1 MSKFG
6 TSKKIITGYILLA
19 VVIAIATWQ
28 VYDNSRLFVALNNA
42 SEQLLKRRDVVD
54 SLVCSLLETNN
65 AERSVLLGEGSE
77 WPHFNQSVATSEQ
90 MAKQLK
96 PFIADQ
102 GQRQRIDTLVKL
114 MHMKRENTK
123 RVAQLMAIDNR
134 DAFYRDKVQ
143 ALQSGRDSVVIHSKS
158 YGQHGQREKVYEI
171 IKSKRGFFR
180 RLGDAFRRQ
189 HADTVGVTN
198 ILHDT
203 KADSTAQRINIA
215 DSVANI
221 LTDIQNEEQKQNS
234 RQQENVAARLNR
246 LQRVSLQ
253 LSQRTGLLLEHIQ
266 REEKNALQKALGHA
280 TQSRHKMVVRI
291 AVIGLVAILIAAL
304 LVAYIL
310 RDIKRERRDRQRIVE
325 AKTET
330 ERIMAQ
336 RERLLLTITHD
347 IKAPAASI
355 AGFIELLSEQ
365 VSRPKALAYIDS
377 MRHSAIHLQQLVA
390 ALLDYHLL
398 ESGKAERHDV
408 SFVPQQLAKN
418 CVDEFQPMAAEKGL
432 DITLSTL
439 TLNCGDLWRSDAF
452 RVKQIMSNLIGNAV
466 KYTDRGSVKV
476 EIRISPRQHL
486 IIYVSDTGRGMSQ
499 ADCQRIFDAFTRL
512 HNGQGKEGVG
522 LGLSITREVV
532 QMLGGTITVTSE
544 EGKGSCFTVSLPIKK
559 EEKRQ
564 KKDVEE
570 NVASVEPNRSSTEA
584 KEATTENN
592 DATHGANNATNG
604 ANDATNGTNDATTEI
619 NILAVDDDALQLEL
633 FKEMAQKIGGA
644 KLNISTTTSASEAI
658 KLAEETK
665 PQIMFTDIEMP
676 EMSGKDMLK
685 HVKNSD
691 MSTVA
696 MTAHDPSIMTSLKKA
711 GFDTCLFK
719 PFNAATLAATLAQ
732 ITRQPLSVKAA
743 EQKASF
749 FAPLTAFAEGDTE
762 AEQEILTQVG
772 ESIKEYRQMLD
783 QGLKGNDEEQQR
795 DSISRT
801 AHKAMPLLTMLKPG
815 QCGWLQ
821 AITPEHI
828 KDTPAEKIT
837 VLAMRLDKELEEV
850 STKLKEEGIENA

>member
-1 MSKFG
+1 M
-6 TSKKIITGYILLA
+6 LA

-77 WPHFNQSVATSEQ
+77 WPHFNRSVATSEQ

-102 GQRQRIDTLVKL
+102 GQRQRIDTLVEL
-114 MHMKRENTK
+114 IHMKRENTK
-123 RVAQLMAIDNR
+123 RVAQLMAFDNR

-143 ALQSGRDSVVIHSKS
+143 ALQSGRDSVVIHSKL

-203 KADSTAQRINIA
+203 RADSTAQRINIA

-280 TQSRHKMVVRI
+280 MQSRHKMVVRI
-291 AVIGLVAILIAAL
+291 AIIGLVAILIAAL

-408 SFVPQQLAKN
+408 SFVPQQLARN
-418 CVDEFQPMAAEKGL
+418 CVEEFKPMAAEKGL
-432 DITLSTL
+432 DITLGTL
-439 TLNCGDLWRSDAF
+439 TPNCGDLWRSDAF

-466 KYTDRGSVKV
+466 KYTDRGGVKV

-512 HNGQGKEGVG
+512 PNGQGKEGVG

-544 EGKGSCFTVSLPIKK
+544 ESKGSCFTVSLPIKK
-559 EEKRQ
+559 EEKKQ
-564 KKDVEE
+564 KKEVEE
-570 NVASVEPNRSSTEA
+570 NVASIETDRSSTEA
-584 KEATTENN
+584 KK
-592 DATHGANNATNG
+592 
-604 ANDATNGTNDATTEI
+604 ATTEI

-633 FKEMAQKIGGA
+633 FKEMAHKIGGA

-711 GFDTCLFK
+711 GFSTCLFK

-732 ITRQPLSVKAA
+732 ITRLPLSVKAA

-762 AEQEILTQVG
+762 AEREILTQVG
-772 ESIKEYRQMLD
+772 ESIKEYRQMLE
-783 QGLKGNDEEQQR
+783 QGLKHNDEELQR
-795 DSISRT
+795 DSISRA

-815 QCGWLQ
+815 QCSWLQ

-828 KDTPAEKIT
+828 KDTSAENST
-837 VLAMRLDKELEEV
+837 ALAMRLEKELEEI
-850 STKLKEEGIENA
+850 SKKLREEGIENA

>member
-77 WPHFNQSVATSEQ
+77 WPHFNRSVATSEQ

-102 GQRQRIDTLVKL
+102 GQRQRIDTLVEL
-114 MHMKRENTK
+114 IHMKRENTK
-123 RVAQLMAIDNR
+123 RVAQLMAFDNR

-143 ALQSGRDSVVIHSKS
+143 ALQSGRDSVVIHSKL

-203 KADSTAQRINIA
+203 KTDSTAQRINIA

-221 LTDIQNEEQKQNS
+221 LTDIQNEEQKRNS

-266 REEKNALQKALGHA
+266 REEKNALRKALGHA

-291 AVIGLVAILIAAL
+291 AIIGLVAILIAAL

-418 CVDEFQPMAAEKGL
+418 CVEEFKPMAAEKGL
-432 DITLSTL
+432 DITLGTL
-439 TLNCGDLWRSDAF
+439 TPNCGDLWRSDAF

-466 KYTDRGSVKV
+466 KYTDRGGVKV

-512 HNGQGKEGVG
+512 PNGQGKEGVG

-559 EEKRQ
+559 EEKKQ

-570 NVASVEPNRSSTEA
+570 NVASVETNRSSTEA
-584 KEATTENN
+584 KKAITENN
-592 DATHGANNATNG
+592 DATNG
-604 ANDATNGTNDATTEI
+604 ANDAMNGNNDATTEI

-691 MSTVA
+691 KSTVA

-711 GFDTCLFK
+711 GFSTCLFK

-732 ITRQPLSVKAA
+732 ITRLPLSVKAA

-762 AEQEILTQVG
+762 AEREILTQVG
-772 ESIKEYRQMLD
+772 ESIKEYRQMLE
-783 QGLKGNDEEQQR
+783 QGMKHNGEELQR
-795 DSISRT
+795 DSISRA
-801 AHKAMPLLTMLKPG
+801 AHKAMPLLSMLKPG
-815 QCGWLQ
+815 QCSWLQ

-828 KDTPAEKIT
+828 KDTSAENST
-837 VLAMRLDKELEEV
+837 ALAMRLEKELEEI
-850 STKLKEEGIENA
+850 SKKLREEGIENA

>member
-28 VYDNSRLFVALNNA
+28 VYDNSRLFVTLNNA

-77 WPHFNQSVATSEQ
+77 WPHFNRSVATSEQ

-102 GQRQRIDTLVKL
+102 GQRQRIDTLVEL
-114 MHMKRENTK
+114 IHMKRENTK
-123 RVAQLMAIDNR
+123 RVAQLMAFDNR

-143 ALQSGRDSVVIHSKS
+143 ALQSGRDSVVIHSKL

-291 AVIGLVAILIAAL
+291 AIIGLVAILIAAL

-408 SFVPQQLAKN
+408 SFVPQQLAKS
-418 CVDEFQPMAAEKGL
+418 CVEEFKPMAAEKGL
-432 DITLSTL
+432 DITLGTL
-439 TLNCGDLWRSDAF
+439 TPNCGDLWRSDAF

-466 KYTDRGSVKV
+466 KYTDRGGVKV
-476 EIRISPRQHL
+476 EMRISPRQL

-499 ADCQRIFDAFTRL
+499 ADCQRIFNAFTRL
-512 HNGQGKEGVG
+512 PNGQGKEGVG

-559 EEKRQ
+559 EEKKQ

-570 NVASVEPNRSSTEA
+570 NVASVETNRSSTEA
-584 KEATTENN
+584 KE
-592 DATHGANNATNG
+592 
-604 ANDATNGTNDATTEI
+604 ATTEI

-711 GFDTCLFK
+711 GFSTCLFK

-732 ITRQPLSVKAA
+732 ITRLPLSVKAA

-762 AEQEILTQVG
+762 AEREILTQVG
-772 ESIKEYRQMLD
+772 ESIKEYRQMLE
-783 QGLKGNDEEQQR
+783 QGLKSNGEELQR
-795 DSISRT
+795 DSISRA

-815 QCGWLQ
+815 QCSWLQ

-828 KDTPAEKIT
+828 KDTSAENST
-837 VLAMRLDKELEEV
+837 ALAMRLEKELEEI
-850 STKLKEEGIENA
+850 SKKLREEGIENA

>member
-28 VYDNSRLFVALNNA
+28 VYDNSRLFVTLNNA

-77 WPHFNQSVATSEQ
+77 WPHFNRSVATSEQ

-102 GQRQRIDTLVKL
+102 GQRQRIDTLVEL

-280 TQSRHKMVVRI
+280 MQSRHKMVVRI
-291 AVIGLVAILIAAL
+291 AIIGLVAILIAAL

-418 CVDEFQPMAAEKGL
+418 CVEEFKPMAAEKGL
-432 DITLSTL
+432 DITLGTL
-439 TLNCGDLWRSDAF
+439 TPNCGDLWRSDAF

-466 KYTDRGSVKV
+466 KYTDRGGVKV

-512 HNGQGKEGVG
+512 PNGQGKEGVG

-559 EEKRQ
+559 EEKKQ

-570 NVASVEPNRSSTEA
+570 NVEENVASVETNLSSTEA
-584 KEATTENN
+584 KEATTGNN
-592 DATHGANNATNG
+592 G
-604 ANDATNGTNDATTEI
+604 ATTEI
-619 NILAVDDDALQLEL
+619 SILAVDDDALQIEL

-658 KLAEETK
+658 KLAEKTK
-665 PQIMFTDIEMP
+665 PRIMFTDIEMP

-711 GFDTCLFK
+711 GFSTCLFK

-732 ITRQPLSVKAA
+732 ITRLPLSVKAA

-783 QGLKGNDEEQQR
+783 QGLKSNDEEQQR
-795 DSISRT
+795 DSISRA

-828 KDTPAEKIT
+828 KDTSAEKIT

-850 STKLKEEGIENA
+850 STKLKEEGIENV

>member
-1 MSKFG
+1 M
-6 TSKKIITGYILLA
+6 LA

-77 WPHFNQSVATSEQ
+77 WPHFNRSVATSEQ

-102 GQRQRIDTLVKL
+102 GQRQRIDTLVEL
-114 MHMKRENTK
+114 IHMKRENTK
-123 RVAQLMAIDNR
+123 RVAQLMAFDNR

-143 ALQSGRDSVVIHSKS
+143 ALQSGRDSVVIHSKL

-221 LTDIQNEEQKQNS
+221 LTDIQNEEQRQNS

-280 TQSRHKMVVRI
+280 MQSRHKMVVRI
-291 AVIGLVAILIAAL
+291 AIIGLVAILIAAL

-365 VSRPKALAYIDS
+365 VSRQKALAYIDS

-408 SFVPQQLAKN
+408 SFVPQQLAKS
-418 CVDEFQPMAAEKGL
+418 CVEEFKPMAAEKGL
-432 DITLSTL
+432 DITLGTL
-439 TLNCGDLWRSDAF
+439 TPNCGDLWRSDAF

-466 KYTDRGSVKV
+466 KYTDRGGVKV

-512 HNGQGKEGVG
+512 PNGQGKEGVG

-559 EEKRQ
+559 EEKKQ

-570 NVASVEPNRSSTEA
+570 NVASVETNRSSTEA

-592 DATHGANNATNG
+592 DATNG
-604 ANDATNGTNDATTEI
+604 ANDAMNGNNDATTEI

-711 GFDTCLFK
+711 GFSTCLFK

-732 ITRQPLSVKAA
+732 ITRLPLSVKTA

-772 ESIKEYRQMLD
+772 ESIKEYRQMLE
-783 QGLKGNDEEQQR
+783 QGLKSNGEELQR
-795 DSISRT
+795 DSISRA
-801 AHKAMPLLTMLKPG
+801 AHKAMPLLSMLKPG

-828 KDTPAEKIT
+828 KDTSAENST
-837 VLAMRLDKELEEV
+837 ALAMRLENELEEI
-850 STKLKEEGIENA
+850 SKKLREEGTENA

>member
-77 WPHFNQSVATSEQ
+77 WPHFNRSVATSEQ

-102 GQRQRIDTLVKL
+102 GQRQRIDTLVEL
-114 MHMKRENTK
+114 IHMKRENTK
-123 RVAQLMAIDNR
+123 RVAQLMAFDNR

-143 ALQSGRDSVVIHSKS
+143 ALQSGRDSVVIHSKL

-189 HADTVGVTN
+189 HTDTVGVTN

-221 LTDIQNEEQKQNS
+221 LTDIQNEEQRQNS

-291 AVIGLVAILIAAL
+291 AIIGLVAILIAAL

-365 VSRPKALAYIDS
+365 VSHPKALAYIDS

-408 SFVPQQLAKN
+408 SFVPQQLAKS
-418 CVDEFQPMAAEKGL
+418 CVEEFKPMAAEKGL
-432 DITLSTL
+432 DITLGTL
-439 TLNCGDLWRSDAF
+439 TPNCGDLWRSDAF

-466 KYTDRGSVKV
+466 KYTDQGGVKV

-512 HNGQGKEGVG
+512 PNGQGKEGVG

-559 EEKRQ
+559 EEKKQ

-570 NVASVEPNRSSTEA
+570 NVASVETNRSSTEA

-592 DATHGANNATNG
+592 DATNG
-604 ANDATNGTNDATTEI
+604 ANDATNGNNDATTEI

-711 GFDTCLFK
+711 GFSTCLFK

-732 ITRQPLSVKAA
+732 ITRLPLSVKAA

-762 AEQEILTQVG
+762 AEREILTQVG
-772 ESIKEYRQMLD
+772 ESIKEYRQMLE
-783 QGLKGNDEEQQR
+783 QGLKSNGEELQR
-795 DSISRT
+795 DSISRA

-828 KDTPAEKIT
+828 KDSSAENST
-837 VLAMRLDKELEEV
+837 ALAMRLEKELEEI
-850 STKLKEEGIENA
+850 SKKLREEGIENA

>member
-1 MSKFG
+1 M
-6 TSKKIITGYILLA
+6 LA

-77 WPHFNQSVATSEQ
+77 WPHFNRSVATSEQ

-102 GQRQRIDTLVKL
+102 GQRQRIDTLVEL
-114 MHMKRENTK
+114 IHMKRENTK
-123 RVAQLMAIDNR
+123 RVAQLMAFDNR

-143 ALQSGRDSVVIHSKS
+143 ALQSGRDSVVIHSKL

-203 KADSTAQRINIA
+203 RADSTAQRINIA

-280 TQSRHKMVVRI
+280 MQSRHKMVVRI
-291 AVIGLVAILIAAL
+291 AIIGLVAILIAAL

-418 CVDEFQPMAAEKGL
+418 CVEEFKPMAAEKGL
-432 DITLSTL
+432 DITLGTL
-439 TLNCGDLWRSDAF
+439 TPNCGDLWRSDAF

-466 KYTDRGSVKV
+466 KYTDRGGVKV

-512 HNGQGKEGVG
+512 PNGQGKEGVG

-559 EEKRQ
+559 EEKKQ
-564 KKDVEE
+564 KKEVEE
-570 NVASVEPNRSSTEA
+570 NVASVETNRSSTEA
-584 KEATTENN
+584 KE
-592 DATHGANNATNG
+592 
-604 ANDATNGTNDATTEI
+604 ATTEI

-644 KLNISTTTSASEAI
+644 KLNINTTTSASEAI

-711 GFDTCLFK
+711 GFSTCLFK

-732 ITRQPLSVKAA
+732 ITRLPLSVKAA

-762 AEQEILTQVG
+762 AEREILTQVG
-772 ESIKEYRQMLD
+772 ESIKEYRQMLE
-783 QGLKGNDEEQQR
+783 QGLKHNDEEQQR
-795 DSISRT
+795 DSISRA
-801 AHKAMPLLTMLKPG
+801 AHKAMPLLTMLRPG

-828 KDTPAEKIT
+828 KDTSAENST
-837 VLAMRLDKELEEV
+837 ALAMRLEKELEEI
-850 STKLKEEGIENA
+850 SKKLREEGIENA

>member
-77 WPHFNQSVATSEQ
+77 WPHFNRSVATSEQ
-90 MAKQLK
+90 KAKQLK

-102 GQRQRIDTLVKL
+102 GQRQRIDTLVEL
-114 MHMKRENTK
+114 IHMKRENTK
-123 RVAQLMAIDNR
+123 RVAQLMAFDNR
-134 DAFYRDKVQ
+134 DAFYRNKVQ
-143 ALQSGRDSVVIHSKS
+143 ALQSGRDSVVIHSKL

-189 HADTVGVTN
+189 HTDTVGVTN

-203 KADSTAQRINIA
+203 RADSTAQRINIA

-221 LTDIQNEEQKQNS
+221 LTDIQNEEQKRNS

-291 AVIGLVAILIAAL
+291 AIIGLVAILIAAL

-418 CVDEFQPMAAEKGL
+418 CVEEFKPMAAEKGL
-432 DITLSTL
+432 DITLGTL
-439 TLNCGDLWRSDAF
+439 TPNCGDLWRSDAF

-466 KYTDRGSVKV
+466 KYTDRGGVKV

-512 HNGQGKEGVG
+512 PNGQGKEGVG

-559 EEKRQ
+559 EEKKQ

-570 NVASVEPNRSSTEA
+570 NVASVETNRSSTEA

-592 DATHGANNATNG
+592 CATNG
-604 ANDATNGTNDATTEI
+604 ANDATNGNNDATTEI

-644 KLNISTTTSASEAI
+644 KLNINTTTSASEAI

-711 GFDTCLFK
+711 GFSTCLFK

-732 ITRQPLSVKAA
+732 ITRLPLSVKAA

-762 AEQEILTQVG
+762 AEREILTQVG
-772 ESIKEYRQMLD
+772 ESIKEYRQMLE
-783 QGLKGNDEEQQR
+783 QGLKHNDEELQR
-795 DSISRT
+795 DSISRA

-828 KDTPAEKIT
+828 KDSSAENST
-837 VLAMRLDKELEEV
+837 ALAMRLEKELEEI
-850 STKLKEEGIENA
+850 SKKLREEGIENA

>member
-1 MSKFG
+1 M
-6 TSKKIITGYILLA
+6 LA

-77 WPHFNQSVATSEQ
+77 WPHFNRSVATSEQ
-90 MAKQLK
+90 KAKQLK

-102 GQRQRIDTLVKL
+102 GQRQRIDTLVEL
-114 MHMKRENTK
+114 IHMKRENTK
-123 RVAQLMAIDNR
+123 RVAQLMAFDNR
-134 DAFYRDKVQ
+134 DAFYRNKVQ
-143 ALQSGRDSVVIHSKS
+143 ALQSGRDSVVIHSKL

-280 TQSRHKMVVRI
+280 MQSRHKMVVRI
-291 AVIGLVAILIAAL
+291 AIIGLVAILIAAL

-418 CVDEFQPMAAEKGL
+418 CVEEFKPMAAEKGL
-432 DITLSTL
+432 DITLGTL
-439 TLNCGDLWRSDAF
+439 TPNCGDLWRSDAF

-466 KYTDRGSVKV
+466 KYTDRGGVKV

-512 HNGQGKEGVG
+512 PNGQGKEGVG

-559 EEKRQ
+559 EEKKQ

-570 NVASVEPNRSSTEA
+570 NVASVETNRSSTEA
-584 KEATTENN
+584 KE
-592 DATHGANNATNG
+592 
-604 ANDATNGTNDATTEI
+604 ATTEI

-711 GFDTCLFK
+711 GFSTCLFK

-732 ITRQPLSVKAA
+732 ITRLPLSVKAA

-772 ESIKEYRQMLD
+772 ESIKEYRQMLE
-783 QGLKGNDEEQQR
+783 QGLKRNGEELQH
-795 DSISRT
+795 DSISRA
-801 AHKAMPLLTMLKPG
+801 AHKAMPLLSMLKPG

-828 KDTPAEKIT
+828 KDTSAENST
-837 VLAMRLDKELEEV
+837 ALAMRLEKELEEI
-850 STKLKEEGIENA
+850 SKKLREEGIENA

>member
-28 VYDNSRLFVALNNA
+28 IYDNSRLFVALNNA

-77 WPHFNQSVATSEQ
+77 WPHFNRSVATSEQ

-102 GQRQRIDTLVKL
+102 GQRQRIDTLVEL
-114 MHMKRENTK
+114 IHMKRENTK
-123 RVAQLMAIDNR
+123 RVAQLMAFDNR
-134 DAFYRDKVQ
+134 DAFYRNKVQ
-143 ALQSGRDSVVIHSKS
+143 ALQSGRDSVVIHSKL

-221 LTDIQNEEQKQNS
+221 LTDIQNEEQRQNS

-280 TQSRHKMVVRI
+280 MQSRHKMVVRI
-291 AVIGLVAILIAAL
+291 AIIGLVAILIAAL

-408 SFVPQQLAKN
+408 SFVPQQLAKS
-418 CVDEFQPMAAEKGL
+418 CVEEFKPMAAEKGL
-432 DITLSTL
+432 DITLGTL
-439 TLNCGDLWRSDAF
+439 TPNCGDLWRSDAF

-466 KYTDRGSVKV
+466 KYTDRGGVKV

-512 HNGQGKEGVG
+512 PNGQGKEGVG

-559 EEKRQ
+559 EEKKQ

-570 NVASVEPNRSSTEA
+570 NVASVETDRSSTEA

-592 DATHGANNATNG
+592 DATNG
-604 ANDATNGTNDATTEI
+604 ANDATNGNNDATTEI

-633 FKEMAQKIGGA
+633 FKEMAHKIGGA

-676 EMSGKDMLK
+676 EMSGKDMIK

-711 GFDTCLFK
+711 GFSTCLFK

-732 ITRQPLSVKAA
+732 ITRLPLSVKAA

-762 AEQEILTQVG
+762 AEREILTQVG
-772 ESIKEYRQMLD
+772 ESIKEYRQMLE
-783 QGLKGNDEEQQR
+783 QGLKHNGEELQR
-795 DSISRT
+795 DSISRA

-828 KDTPAEKIT
+828 KDSSAENST
-837 VLAMRLDKELEEV
+837 ALAMRLEKELEEI
-850 STKLKEEGIENA
+850 SKKLREEGIENA

>member
-77 WPHFNQSVATSEQ
+77 WPHFNRSVATSEQ

-102 GQRQRIDTLVKL
+102 GQRQRIDTLVEL
-114 MHMKRENTK
+114 IHMKRENTK
-123 RVAQLMAIDNR
+123 RVAQLMAFDNR

-143 ALQSGRDSVVIHSKS
+143 ALQSGRDSVVIHSKL

-291 AVIGLVAILIAAL
+291 AIIGLVAILIAAL

-398 ESGKAERHDV
+398 ESGKAEQHDV
-408 SFVPQQLAKN
+408 SFVPQQLAKS
-418 CVDEFQPMAAEKGL
+418 CVEEFKPMAAEKGL
-432 DITLSTL
+432 DITLGTL
-439 TLNCGDLWRSDAF
+439 TPNCGDLWRSDAF

-466 KYTDRGSVKV
+466 KYTDRGGVKV

-512 HNGQGKEGVG
+512 PNGQGKEGVG

-559 EEKRQ
+559 EEKKQ

-570 NVASVEPNRSSTEA
+570 NVASVETNRSSTEA
-584 KEATTENN
+584 KE
-592 DATHGANNATNG
+592 
-604 ANDATNGTNDATTEI
+604 ATTEI

-711 GFDTCLFK
+711 GFSTCLFK

-732 ITRQPLSVKAA
+732 ITRLPLSVKAA

-762 AEQEILTQVG
+762 AEREILTQVG
-772 ESIKEYRQMLD
+772 ESIKEYRQMLE
-783 QGLKGNDEEQQR
+783 QGLKSNGEELQR
-795 DSISRT
+795 DSISRA
-801 AHKAMPLLTMLKPG
+801 AHKAMPLLTMLKPR

-828 KDTPAEKIT
+828 KDTSAENST
-837 VLAMRLDKELEEV
+837 ALAMRLEKELEEI
-850 STKLKEEGIENA
+850 SKKLREEGIENA

>member
-1 MSKFG
+1 M
-6 TSKKIITGYILLA
+6 LA

-77 WPHFNQSVATSEQ
+77 WPHFNRSVATSEQ

-102 GQRQRIDTLVKL
+102 GQRQRIDTLVEL
-114 MHMKRENTK
+114 IHMKRENTK
-123 RVAQLMAIDNR
+123 RVAQLMAFDNR

-143 ALQSGRDSVVIHSKS
+143 ALQSGRDSVVIHSKL

-203 KADSTAQRINIA
+203 RADSTAQRINIA

-280 TQSRHKMVVRI
+280 MQSRHKMVVRI
-291 AVIGLVAILIAAL
+291 AIIGLVAILIAAL

-408 SFVPQQLAKN
+408 SFVPQQLAKS
-418 CVDEFQPMAAEKGL
+418 CVEEFKPMAAEKGL
-432 DITLSTL
+432 DITLGTL
-439 TLNCGDLWRSDAF
+439 TPNCGDLWRSDAF

-466 KYTDRGSVKV
+466 KYTDRGGVKV
-476 EIRISPRQHL
+476 EIRISPRQHF

-512 HNGQGKEGVG
+512 PNGQGKEGVG

-559 EEKRQ
+559 EEKKQ
-564 KKDVEE
+564 KKEVEE
-570 NVASVEPNRSSTEA
+570 NVASVETNRSSTEA

-592 DATHGANNATNG
+592 DATNG
-604 ANDATNGTNDATTEI
+604 ANDATNGNNDATTEI

-644 KLNISTTTSASEAI
+644 KLNISATTSASEAI

-665 PQIMFTDIEMP
+665 TQIMFTDIEMP
-676 EMSGKDMLK
+676 EMSGKDMIK

-711 GFDTCLFK
+711 GFSTCLFK

-732 ITRQPLSVKAA
+732 ITRLPLSVKAA

-762 AEQEILTQVG
+762 AEREILTQVG
-772 ESIKEYRQMLD
+772 ESIKEYRQMLE
-783 QGLKGNDEEQQR
+783 QGLKSNGEELQR
-795 DSISRT
+795 DSISRA
-801 AHKAMPLLTMLKPG
+801 AHKAMPLLTMLRPG

-828 KDTPAEKIT
+828 KDTSAENST
-837 VLAMRLDKELEEV
+837 ALAMRLEKELEEI
-850 STKLKEEGIENA
+850 SKKLREEGIENA

>member
-77 WPHFNQSVATSEQ
+77 WPHFNRSVATSEQ

-102 GQRQRIDTLVKL
+102 GQRQRIDTLVEL
-114 MHMKRENTK
+114 IHMKRENTK
-123 RVAQLMAIDNR
+123 RVAQLMAFDNR

-143 ALQSGRDSVVIHSKS
+143 ALQSGRDSVVIHSKL

-203 KADSTAQRINIA
+203 RADSTAQRINIA

-280 TQSRHKMVVRI
+280 MQSRHKMVVRI
-291 AVIGLVAILIAAL
+291 AIIGLVAILIAAL

-390 ALLDYHLL
+390 ALLDYNLL

-418 CVDEFQPMAAEKGL
+418 CVEEFKPMAAEKGL
-432 DITLSTL
+432 DITLGTL
-439 TLNCGDLWRSDAF
+439 TPNCGDLWRSDAF

-466 KYTDRGSVKV
+466 KYTDRGGVKV

-486 IIYVSDTGRGMSQ
+486 IIYVSDTGRGMNQ

-512 HNGQGKEGVG
+512 PNGQGKEGVG

-559 EEKRQ
+559 EEKKQ
-564 KKDVEE
+564 KKEVEE
-570 NVASVEPNRSSTEA
+570 NVASVETDRSSTEA
-584 KEATTENN
+584 KE
-592 DATHGANNATNG
+592 
-604 ANDATNGTNDATTEI
+604 ATTEI

-676 EMSGKDMLK
+676 EMSGKDMIK

-711 GFDTCLFK
+711 GFSTCLFK

-732 ITRQPLSVKAA
+732 ITRLPLSVKTA

-772 ESIKEYRQMLD
+772 ESIKEYRQMLE
-783 QGLKGNDEEQQR
+783 QGLKSNGEELQR
-795 DSISRT
+795 DSISRA
-801 AHKAMPLLTMLKPG
+801 AHKAMPLLSMLRPG

-828 KDTPAEKIT
+828 KDTSAENST
-837 VLAMRLDKELEEV
+837 ALAMRLEKELEEI
-850 STKLKEEGIENA
+850 SKKLREEGIENA

>member
-77 WPHFNQSVATSEQ
+77 WPHFNRSVATSEQ

-114 MHMKRENTK
+114 IHMKRENTK
-123 RVAQLMAIDNR
+123 RVAQLMAFDNR

-143 ALQSGRDSVVIHSKS
+143 ALQSGRDSVVIHSKL

-189 HADTVGVTN
+189 HTDTVGVTN

-280 TQSRHKMVVRI
+280 MQSRHKMVVRI
-291 AVIGLVAILIAAL
+291 AIIGLVAILIAAL

-365 VSRPKALAYIDS
+365 VSRPKALAYINS

-418 CVDEFQPMAAEKGL
+418 CVEEFKPMAAEKGL
-432 DITLSTL
+432 DITLGTL
-439 TLNCGDLWRSDAF
+439 TPNCGDLWRSDAF

-466 KYTDRGSVKV
+466 KYTDRGGVKV

-512 HNGQGKEGVG
+512 PNGQGKEGVG

-559 EEKRQ
+559 EEKKQ

-570 NVASVEPNRSSTEA
+570 NVASVETNRSSTEA
-584 KEATTENN
+584 QKT
-592 DATHGANNATNG
+592 
-604 ANDATNGTNDATTEI
+604 TTEI

-676 EMSGKDMLK
+676 EMSGKDMIK

-711 GFDTCLFK
+711 GFSTCLFK

-732 ITRQPLSVKAA
+732 ITRLPLSVKAA

-772 ESIKEYRQMLD
+772 ESIKEYRQMLE
-783 QGLKGNDEEQQR
+783 QGLKHNDEKLQR
-795 DSISRT
+795 DSISRA

-828 KDTPAEKIT
+828 KDSSAENST
-837 VLAMRLDKELEEV
+837 ALAMRLEKELEEI
-850 STKLKEEGIENA
+850 SKKLRDEGIENA

>member
-1 MSKFG
+1 M
-6 TSKKIITGYILLA
+6 LA

-77 WPHFNQSVATSEQ
+77 WPHFNRSVATSEQ

-102 GQRQRIDTLVKL
+102 GQRQRIDTLVEL
-114 MHMKRENTK
+114 IHMKRENTK
-123 RVAQLMAIDNR
+123 RVAQLMAFDNR
-134 DAFYRDKVQ
+134 DAFYRNKVQ
-143 ALQSGRDSVVIHSKS
+143 ALQSGRDSVVIHSKL

-189 HADTVGVTN
+189 HTDTVGVTN

-280 TQSRHKMVVRI
+280 MQSRHKMVVRI
-291 AVIGLVAILIAAL
+291 AIIGLVAILIAAL

-325 AKTET
+325 AKAET
-330 ERIMAQ
+330 EHIMAQ

-398 ESGKAERHDV
+398 ESGKAEQHDV

-418 CVDEFQPMAAEKGL
+418 CVEEFKPMAAEKGL
-432 DITLSTL
+432 DITLGTL
-439 TLNCGDLWRSDAF
+439 TTNCGDLWRSDAF

-466 KYTDRGSVKV
+466 KYTDRGGVKV

-512 HNGQGKEGVG
+512 PNGQGKEGVG

-532 QMLGGTITVTSE
+532 QMLGGPITVTSE

-559 EEKRQ
+559 EEKKQ

-570 NVASVEPNRSSTEA
+570 NVASVETNRSSTEA
-584 KEATTENN
+584 KE
-592 DATHGANNATNG
+592 
-604 ANDATNGTNDATTEI
+604 ATTEI

-644 KLNISTTTSASEAI
+644 KLNINTTTSASEAI

-676 EMSGKDMLK
+676 EMSGKDMIK

-711 GFDTCLFK
+711 GFSTCLFK

-732 ITRQPLSVKAA
+732 ITRLPLSVKAA

-762 AEQEILTQVG
+762 AEREILTQVG
-772 ESIKEYRQMLD
+772 ESIKEYRQMLE
-783 QGLKGNDEEQQR
+783 QGLKSNGEELQR
-795 DSISRT
+795 DSISRA

-828 KDTPAEKIT
+828 KDSSAENST
-837 VLAMRLDKELEEV
+837 ALAMRLEKELEEI
-850 STKLKEEGIENA
+850 SKKLREEGIENA

>member
-1 MSKFG
+1 M
-6 TSKKIITGYILLA
+6 LA

-102 GQRQRIDTLVKL
+102 GQRQRIDTLVEL
-114 MHMKRENTK
+114 IHMKRENTK
-123 RVAQLMAIDNR
+123 RVAQLMAFDNR

-143 ALQSGRDSVVIHSKS
+143 ALQSGRDSVVIHSKL

-291 AVIGLVAILIAAL
+291 AIIGLVAILIAAL

-408 SFVPQQLAKN
+408 SFVPQQLAKS
-418 CVDEFQPMAAEKGL
+418 CVEEFKPMAAEKGL
-432 DITLSTL
+432 DITLGTL
-439 TLNCGDLWRSDAF
+439 TPNCGDLWRSDAF

-466 KYTDRGSVKV
+466 KYTDRGGVKV
-476 EIRISPRQHL
+476 EMRISPRQHL

-499 ADCQRIFDAFTRL
+499 ADCQRIFNAFTRL
-512 HNGQGKEGVG
+512 PNGQGKEGVG

-559 EEKRQ
+559 EEKKQ

-570 NVASVEPNRSSTEA
+570 NVASVETNRSSTEA
-584 KEATTENN
+584 KE
-592 DATHGANNATNG
+592 
-604 ANDATNGTNDATTEI
+604 ATTEI

-711 GFDTCLFK
+711 GFSTCLFK

-732 ITRQPLSVKAA
+732 ITRLPLSVKAA

-762 AEQEILTQVG
+762 AEREILTQVG
-772 ESIKEYRQMLD
+772 ESIKEYRQMLE
-783 QGLKGNDEEQQR
+783 QGLKSNGEELQR
-795 DSISRT
+795 DSISRA

-828 KDTPAEKIT
+828 KDTSAENST
-837 VLAMRLDKELEEV
+837 ALAMRLEKELEEI
-850 STKLKEEGIENA
+850 SKKLREEGIENA

>member
-77 WPHFNQSVATSEQ
+77 WPHFNRSVATSEQ

-102 GQRQRIDTLVKL
+102 GQRQRIDTLVEL
-114 MHMKRENTK
+114 IHMKRENTK
-123 RVAQLMAIDNR
+123 RVAQLMAFDNR
-134 DAFYRDKVQ
+134 DAFYRNKVQ
-143 ALQSGRDSVVIHSKS
+143 ALQSGRDSVVIHSKL

-203 KADSTAQRINIA
+203 KTDSTAQRINIA

-221 LTDIQNEEQKQNS
+221 LTDIQNEEQKRNS

-291 AVIGLVAILIAAL
+291 AIIGLVAILIAAL

-408 SFVPQQLAKN
+408 SFVPQQLAKS
-418 CVDEFQPMAAEKGL
+418 CVDEFKPMAAEKGL
-432 DITLSTL
+432 DITLGTL
-439 TLNCGDLWRSDAF
+439 TPNCGDLWRSDAF

-466 KYTDRGSVKV
+466 KYTDRGGVKV

-512 HNGQGKEGVG
+512 PNGQGKEGVG

-559 EEKRQ
+559 EEKKQ

-570 NVASVEPNRSSTEA
+570 NVASVETNRSSTEA
-584 KEATTENN
+584 KKAITENN
-592 DATHGANNATNG
+592 DATNG
-604 ANDATNGTNDATTEI
+604 ANDATNGNNDATTEI

-676 EMSGKDMLK
+676 EMSGKDMIK

-711 GFDTCLFK
+711 GFSTCLFK

-732 ITRQPLSVKAA
+732 ITRLPLSVKAA

-762 AEQEILTQVG
+762 AEREILTQVG
-772 ESIKEYRQMLD
+772 ESIKEYRQMLE
-783 QGLKGNDEEQQR
+783 QGLKSNGEELQR
-795 DSISRT
+795 DSISRA

-828 KDTPAEKIT
+828 KDSSAENST
-837 VLAMRLDKELEEV
+837 ALAMRLEKELEEI
-850 STKLKEEGIENA
+850 SKKLREEGIENS

>member
-77 WPHFNQSVATSEQ
+77 WPHFNRSVATSEQ
-90 MAKQLK
+90 KAKQLK

-102 GQRQRIDTLVKL
+102 GQRQRIDTLVEL
-114 MHMKRENTK
+114 IHMKRENTK
-123 RVAQLMAIDNR
+123 RVAQLMAFDNR

-143 ALQSGRDSVVIHSKS
+143 ALQSGRDSVVIHSKL

-198 ILHDT
+198 ILHAT

-280 TQSRHKMVVRI
+280 MQSRHKMVVRI
-291 AVIGLVAILIAAL
+291 AIIGLVAILIAAL

-325 AKTET
+325 AKAET
-330 ERIMAQ
+330 EHIMAQ

-408 SFVPQQLAKN
+408 SFVPQQLAKD
-418 CVDEFQPMAAEKGL
+418 CVEEFKPMAAEKGL
-432 DITLSTL
+432 DITLGTL
-439 TLNCGDLWRSDAF
+439 TPNCGDLWRSDAF

-466 KYTDRGSVKV
+466 KYTDRGGVKV

-512 HNGQGKEGVG
+512 PNGQGKEGVG

-532 QMLGGTITVTSE
+532 QMLGGTITVTSKK
-544 EGKGSCFTVSLPIKK
+544 GKGSCFTVSLPIKK
-559 EEKRQ
+559 EEKKQ

-570 NVASVEPNRSSTEA
+570 NVASVETNRSSTEA
-584 KEATTENN
+584 KKAITENN
-592 DATHGANNATNG
+592 DATNG
-604 ANDATNGTNDATTEI
+604 ANDATNGNNDATTEI

-711 GFDTCLFK
+711 GFSTCLFK

-732 ITRQPLSVKAA
+732 ITRLPLSVKAA

-762 AEQEILTQVG
+762 AEREILTQVG
-772 ESIKEYRQMLD
+772 ESIKEYRQMLE
-783 QGLKGNDEEQQR
+783 QGLKSNGEELQR
-795 DSISRT
+795 DSISRA

-815 QCGWLQ
+815 QCGWRQ

-828 KDTPAEKIT
+828 KDTSAENST
-837 VLAMRLDKELEEV
+837 ALAMRLEKELEEI
-850 STKLKEEGIENA
+850 SKKLREEGIENA

>member
-1 MSKFG
+1 M
-6 TSKKIITGYILLA
+6 LA

-77 WPHFNQSVATSEQ
+77 WPHFNRSVATSEQ

-102 GQRQRIDTLVKL
+102 GQRQRIDTLVAL
-114 MHMKRENTK
+114 IHMKRENTK
-123 RVAQLMAIDNR
+123 RVAQLMAFDNR

-143 ALQSGRDSVVIHSKS
+143 ALQSGRDSVVIHSKL

-198 ILHDT
+198 ILHAT
-203 KADSTAQRINIA
+203 RVDSTAQRINIA

-280 TQSRHKMVVRI
+280 MQSRHKMVVRI
-291 AVIGLVAILIAAL
+291 AIIGLVAILIAAL

-325 AKTET
+325 AKMET

-408 SFVPQQLAKN
+408 SFVPQQLAKS
-418 CVDEFQPMAAEKGL
+418 CVEEFKPMAAEKGL
-432 DITLSTL
+432 DITLGTL
-439 TLNCGDLWRSDAF
+439 TPNCGDLWRSDAF

-466 KYTDRGSVKV
+466 KYTDRGGVKV

-486 IIYVSDTGRGMSQ
+486 IIYVSDTGLGMSQ

-512 HNGQGKEGVG
+512 PNGQGKEGVG

-559 EEKRQ
+559 EEKKQ

-570 NVASVEPNRSSTEA
+570 NVASVETNRSSTEA
-584 KEATTENN
+584 KE
-592 DATHGANNATNG
+592 
-604 ANDATNGTNDATTEI
+604 ATTEI

-676 EMSGKDMLK
+676 EMSGKDMIK

-711 GFDTCLFK
+711 GFSTCLFK

-732 ITRQPLSVKAA
+732 ITRLPLSVKTA

-772 ESIKEYRQMLD
+772 ESIKEYRQMLE
-783 QGLKGNDEEQQR
+783 QGLKHNGEELQR
-795 DSISRT
+795 DSISRA
-801 AHKAMPLLTMLKPG
+801 AHKAMPLLSMLKPG

-828 KDTPAEKIT
+828 KDSSAEKST
-837 VLAMRLDKELEEV
+837 ALAMRLEKELEEI
-850 STKLKEEGIENA
+850 SKKLREEGIENA

>member
-1 MSKFG
+1 M
-6 TSKKIITGYILLA
+6 LA

-77 WPHFNQSVATSEQ
+77 WPHFNRSVATSEQ

-102 GQRQRIDTLVKL
+102 GQRQRIDTLVEL
-114 MHMKRENTK
+114 IHMKRENTK
-123 RVAQLMAIDNR
+123 RVAQLMAFDNR

-143 ALQSGRDSVVIHSKS
+143 ALQSGRDSVVIHSKL

-203 KADSTAQRINIA
+203 KTDSTAQRINIA

-291 AVIGLVAILIAAL
+291 AIIGLVAILIAAL

-398 ESGKAERHDV
+398 ESGKAEQHDV

-418 CVDEFQPMAAEKGL
+418 CVEEFKPMAAEKGL
-432 DITLSTL
+432 DITLGTL
-439 TLNCGDLWRSDAF
+439 TTNCGDLWRSDAF

-466 KYTDRGSVKV
+466 KYTDRGGVKV

-512 HNGQGKEGVG
+512 PNGQGKEGVG

-559 EEKRQ
+559 EEKKQ

-570 NVASVEPNRSSTEA
+570 NVASVETNRSSTEA
-584 KEATTENN
+584 KE
-592 DATHGANNATNG
+592 
-604 ANDATNGTNDATTEI
+604 ATTEI

-676 EMSGKDMLK
+676 EMNGKDMLK

-711 GFDTCLFK
+711 GFSTCLFK

-732 ITRQPLSVKAA
+732 ITRLPLSVKAA

-772 ESIKEYRQMLD
+772 ESIKEYRQMLE
-783 QGLKGNDEEQQR
+783 QGLKSNGEELQR
-795 DSISRT
+795 DSISRA

-815 QCGWLQ
+815 QCSWLQ

-828 KDTPAEKIT
+828 KDTSAENST
-837 VLAMRLDKELEEV
+837 ALAMRLEKELEEI
-850 STKLKEEGIENA
+850 SKKLREEGIENA

>member
-1 MSKFG
+1 M
-6 TSKKIITGYILLA
+6 LA

-77 WPHFNQSVATSEQ
+77 WPHFNRSVATSEQ
-90 MAKQLK
+90 KAKQLK

-102 GQRQRIDTLVKL
+102 GQRQRIDTLVEL
-114 MHMKRENTK
+114 IHMKRENTK
-123 RVAQLMAIDNR
+123 RVAQLMAFDNR

-143 ALQSGRDSVVIHSKS
+143 ALQSGRDSVVIHSKL
-158 YGQHGQREKVYEI
+158 YGQHAQREKVYEI

-291 AVIGLVAILIAAL
+291 AIIGLVAILIAAL

-365 VSRPKALAYIDS
+365 VSHPKALAYIDS

-408 SFVPQQLAKN
+408 SFVPQQLAKS
-418 CVDEFQPMAAEKGL
+418 CVEEFKPMAAEKGL
-432 DITLSTL
+432 DITLGTL
-439 TLNCGDLWRSDAF
+439 TPNCGDLWRSDAF

-466 KYTDRGSVKV
+466 KYTDRGGVKV

-512 HNGQGKEGVG
+512 PNGQGKEGVG

-559 EEKRQ
+559 EEKKQ

-570 NVASVEPNRSSTEA
+570 NVASVETNRSSTEA

-592 DATHGANNATNG
+592 DATNG
-604 ANDATNGTNDATTEI
+604 ANDATNGNNDATTEI

-711 GFDTCLFK
+711 GFSTCLFK

-732 ITRQPLSVKAA
+732 ITRLPLSVKAA

-762 AEQEILTQVG
+762 AEREILTQVG
-772 ESIKEYRQMLD
+772 ESIKEYRQMLE
-783 QGLKGNDEEQQR
+783 QGLKSNGEELQR
-795 DSISRT
+795 DSISRA

-815 QCGWLQ
+815 QCSWLQ

-828 KDTPAEKIT
+828 KDSSAENST
-837 VLAMRLDKELEEV
+837 ALAMRLEKELEEI
-850 STKLKEEGIENA
+850 SKKLREEGIENA

>member
-1 MSKFG
+1 M
-6 TSKKIITGYILLA
+6 LA

-77 WPHFNQSVATSEQ
+77 WPHFNRSVATSEQ

-102 GQRQRIDTLVKL
+102 GQRQRIDTLVEL
-114 MHMKRENTK
+114 IHMKRENTK
-123 RVAQLMAIDNR
+123 RVAQLMAFDNR

-143 ALQSGRDSVVIHSKS
+143 ALQSGRDSVVIHSKL

-203 KADSTAQRINIA
+203 RTDSTAQRINIA

-280 TQSRHKMVVRI
+280 MQSRHKMVVRI
-291 AVIGLVAILIAAL
+291 AIIGLVAILIAAL

-418 CVDEFQPMAAEKGL
+418 CVEEFKPMAAEKGL
-432 DITLSTL
+432 DITLGTL
-439 TLNCGDLWRSDAF
+439 TPTCGDLWRSDAF

-466 KYTDRGSVKV
+466 KYTDRGGVKV

-512 HNGQGKEGVG
+512 PNGQGKEGVG

-559 EEKRQ
+559 EEKKQ
-564 KKDVEE
+564 KKEVEE
-570 NVASVEPNRSSTEA
+570 NVASVETDRSSTEA
-584 KEATTENN
+584 KE
-592 DATHGANNATNG
+592 
-604 ANDATNGTNDATTEI
+604 ATTEI

-676 EMSGKDMLK
+676 EMSGKDMIK

-711 GFDTCLFK
+711 GFSTCLFK

-732 ITRQPLSVKAA
+732 ITRLPLSVKTA

-772 ESIKEYRQMLD
+772 ESIKEYRQMLE
-783 QGLKGNDEEQQR
+783 QGLKRNGEELQH
-795 DSISRT
+795 DSISRA
-801 AHKAMPLLTMLKPG
+801 AHKAMPLLSMLKPG

-828 KDTPAEKIT
+828 KDTSAENST
-837 VLAMRLDKELEEV
+837 ALAMRLEKELEEI
-850 STKLKEEGIENA
+850 SKKLREEGIENA

>member
-77 WPHFNQSVATSEQ
+77 WPHFNRSVATSEQ
-90 MAKQLK
+90 KAKQLK

-102 GQRQRIDTLVKL
+102 GQRQRIDTLVEL
-114 MHMKRENTK
+114 IHMKRENTK
-123 RVAQLMAIDNR
+123 RVAQLMAFDNR
-134 DAFYRDKVQ
+134 DAFYRNKVQ
-143 ALQSGRDSVVIHSKS
+143 ALQSGRDSVVIHSKL

-189 HADTVGVTN
+189 HTDTVGVTN

-221 LTDIQNEEQKQNS
+221 LTDIQNEEQRQNS

-291 AVIGLVAILIAAL
+291 AIIGLVAILIAAL

-408 SFVPQQLAKN
+408 SFVPQQLAKS
-418 CVDEFQPMAAEKGL
+418 CVEEFKPMAAEKGL
-432 DITLSTL
+432 DITLGTL
-439 TLNCGDLWRSDAF
+439 TPNCGDLWRSDAF

-466 KYTDRGSVKV
+466 KYTDRGGVKV

-512 HNGQGKEGVG
+512 PNGQGKEGVG

-559 EEKRQ
+559 EEKKQ

-570 NVASVEPNRSSTEA
+570 NVASVETNRSSTEA
-584 KEATTENN
+584 KKAITENN
-592 DATHGANNATNG
+592 DATNG
-604 ANDATNGTNDATTEI
+604 ANDATNGNNDATTEI

-711 GFDTCLFK
+711 GFSTCLFK

-732 ITRQPLSVKAA
+732 ITRLPLSVKAA

-762 AEQEILTQVG
+762 AEREILTQVG
-772 ESIKEYRQMLD
+772 ESIKEYRQMLE
-783 QGLKGNDEEQQR
+783 QGLKSNGEELQR
-795 DSISRT
+795 DSISRA

-815 QCGWLQ
+815 QCSWLQ

-828 KDTPAEKIT
+828 KDSSAENST
-837 VLAMRLDKELEEV
+837 ALAMRLEKELEEI
-850 STKLKEEGIENA
+850 SKKLREEGIENA

>member
-1 MSKFG
+1 M
-6 TSKKIITGYILLA
+6 LA

-77 WPHFNQSVATSEQ
+77 WPRFNQSVATSEQ

-102 GQRQRIDTLVKL
+102 GQRQRIDTLVEL

-304 LVAYIL
+304 LVTYIL

-432 DITLSTL
+432 DITLGTL
-439 TLNCGDLWRSDAF
+439 TPNCGDLWRSDAF

-486 IIYVSDTGRGMSQ
+486 IIYVSDTGRGMSPT
-499 ADCQRIFDAFTRL
+499 DCQRIFDAFTRL
-512 HNGQGKEGVG
+512 PNGQGKEGVG

-532 QMLGGTITVTSE
+532 QMLGGTITVASE

-559 EEKRQ
+559 EEKEQ

-570 NVASVEPNRSSTEA
+570 NVAPVETNRSSTEA
-584 KEATTENN
+584 KE
-592 DATHGANNATNG
+592 
-604 ANDATNGTNDATTEI
+604 ATTEI

-658 KLAEETK
+658 KLAEKTK

-685 HVKNSD
+685 HVKNSN
-691 MSTVA
+691 MSIVA

-749 FAPLTAFAEGDTE
+749 FAPITAFAEGDTE

-783 QGLKGNDEEQQR
+783 QGLKSNDEEQQR
-795 DSISRT
+795 DSISRA

-828 KDTPAEKIT
+828 KDTSAEKIT

-850 STKLKEEGIENA
+850 STKLKEEGIENT

>member
-1 MSKFG
+1 M
-6 TSKKIITGYILLA
+6 LA

-77 WPHFNQSVATSEQ
+77 WPHFNRSVATSEQ

-102 GQRQRIDTLVKL
+102 GQRQRIDTLVEL
-114 MHMKRENTK
+114 IHMKRENTK
-123 RVAQLMAIDNR
+123 RVAQLMAFDNR

-143 ALQSGRDSVVIHSKS
+143 ALQSGRDSVVIHSKL

-203 KADSTAQRINIA
+203 RADSTAQRINIA

-280 TQSRHKMVVRI
+280 MQSRHKMVVRI
-291 AVIGLVAILIAAL
+291 AIIGLVAILIAAL

-418 CVDEFQPMAAEKGL
+418 CVEEFKPMAAEKGL
-432 DITLSTL
+432 DITLGTL
-439 TLNCGDLWRSDAF
+439 TPNCGDLWRSDAF

-466 KYTDRGSVKV
+466 KYTDRGGVKV

-512 HNGQGKEGVG
+512 PNGQGKEGVG

-559 EEKRQ
+559 EEKKQ

-570 NVASVEPNRSSTEA
+570 NVASVETNRSSTEA
-584 KEATTENN
+584 KE
-592 DATHGANNATNG
+592 
-604 ANDATNGTNDATTEI
+604 ATTEI

-644 KLNISTTTSASEAI
+644 KLNINTTTSASEAI

-676 EMSGKDMLK
+676 EMSGKDMSK

-711 GFDTCLFK
+711 GFSTCLFK

-732 ITRQPLSVKAA
+732 ITRLPLSVKAA

-772 ESIKEYRQMLD
+772 ESIKEYRQILE
-783 QGLKGNDEEQQR
+783 QGLKHNGEELQR
-795 DSISRT
+795 DSISRA
-801 AHKAMPLLTMLKPG
+801 AHKAMPLLTMLRPG

-828 KDTPAEKIT
+828 KDTSAENST
-837 VLAMRLDKELEEV
+837 ALAMRLEEELEEI
-850 STKLKEEGIENA
+850 SKKLREEGIENA

>member
-1 MSKFG
+1 M
-6 TSKKIITGYILLA
+6 LA

-304 LVAYIL
+304 LVTYIL

-325 AKTET
+325 AKMET

-432 DITLSTL
+432 DITLGTL
-439 TLNCGDLWRSDAF
+439 TPNCGDLWRSDAF

-466 KYTDRGSVKV
+466 KYTDRGGVKV

-486 IIYVSDTGRGMSQ
+486 IIYVSDTGRGMSP

-512 HNGQGKEGVG
+512 PNGQGKEGVG

-559 EEKRQ
+559 EEKKQ

-570 NVASVEPNRSSTEA
+570 NVASVETNRSSTEA
-584 KEATTENN
+584 KE
-592 DATHGANNATNG
+592 
-604 ANDATNGTNDATTEI
+604 ATTEI

-676 EMSGKDMLK
+676 EMSGKDMIK

-711 GFDTCLFK
+711 GFSTCLFK

-732 ITRQPLSVKAA
+732 ITRLPLSVKAA

-762 AEQEILTQVG
+762 AEREILTQVG
-772 ESIKEYRQMLD
+772 ESIKEYRQMLE
-783 QGLKGNDEEQQR
+783 QGLKSNGEELQR
-795 DSISRT
+795 DSISRA

-828 KDTPAEKIT
+828 KDTSAENST
-837 VLAMRLDKELEEV
+837 ALAMRLEKELEEI
-850 STKLKEEGIENA
+850 SKKLREEGIENA

>member
-1 MSKFG
+1 M
-6 TSKKIITGYILLA
+6 LA

-77 WPHFNQSVATSEQ
+77 WPHFNRSVATSEQ

-102 GQRQRIDTLVKL
+102 GQRQRIDTLVEL
-114 MHMKRENTK
+114 IHMKRENTK
-123 RVAQLMAIDNR
+123 RVAQLMAFDNR

-143 ALQSGRDSVVIHSKS
+143 ALQSGRDSVVIHSKL

-310 RDIKRERRDRQRIVE
+310 RDIKRERRDHQRIVE
-325 AKTET
+325 AKAET

-432 DITLSTL
+432 DITLGTL
-439 TLNCGDLWRSDAF
+439 TPNCGDLWRSDAF

-486 IIYVSDTGRGMSQ
+486 IIYVSDTGRGMSPT
-499 ADCQRIFDAFTRL
+499 DCQRIFDAFTRL
-512 HNGQGKEGVG
+512 PNGQGKEGVG

-532 QMLGGTITVTSE
+532 QMLGGTITVASE

-559 EEKRQ
+559 EEKKQ
-564 KKDVEE
+564 KKEVEE
-570 NVASVEPNRSSTEA
+570 NVAPVETNRSSTEA
-584 KEATTENN
+584 KEATTK
-592 DATHGANNATNG
+592 
-604 ANDATNGTNDATTEI
+604 I

-658 KLAEETK
+658 KLVEKTK

-685 HVKNSD
+685 HVKNSN
-691 MSTVA
+691 MSIVA

-732 ITRQPLSVKAA
+732 ITRLPLSVKAA

-783 QGLKGNDEEQQR
+783 QGLKSNDEEQQR
-795 DSISRT
+795 DSISRA

-828 KDTPAEKIT
+828 KDTSAEKIT

>member
-1 MSKFG
+1 M
-6 TSKKIITGYILLA
+6 LA

-28 VYDNSRLFVALNNA
+28 IYDNSRLFVALNNA

-77 WPHFNQSVATSEQ
+77 WPHFNRSVATSEQ

-102 GQRQRIDTLVKL
+102 GQRQRIDTLVEL
-114 MHMKRENTK
+114 IHMKRENTK
-123 RVAQLMAIDNR
+123 RVAQLMAFDNR
-134 DAFYRDKVQ
+134 DAFYRNKVQ
-143 ALQSGRDSVVIHSKS
+143 ALQSGRDSVVIHSKL

-221 LTDIQNEEQKQNS
+221 LTDIQNEEQRQNS

-280 TQSRHKMVVRI
+280 MQSRHKMVVRI
-291 AVIGLVAILIAAL
+291 AIIGLVAILIAAL

-408 SFVPQQLAKN
+408 SFVPQQLAKS
-418 CVDEFQPMAAEKGL
+418 CVEEFKPMAAEKGL
-432 DITLSTL
+432 DITLGTL
-439 TLNCGDLWRSDAF
+439 TTNCGDLWRSDAF

-466 KYTDRGSVKV
+466 KYTDRGGVKV

-512 HNGQGKEGVG
+512 PNGQGKEGVG

-559 EEKRQ
+559 EEKKQ

-570 NVASVEPNRSSTEA
+570 NVASVETNRSSTEA
-584 KEATTENN
+584 KE
-592 DATHGANNATNG
+592 
-604 ANDATNGTNDATTEI
+604 ATTEI

-676 EMSGKDMLK
+676 EMSGKDMIK

-711 GFDTCLFK
+711 GFSTCLFK

-732 ITRQPLSVKAA
+732 ITRLPLSVKAA

-762 AEQEILTQVG
+762 AEREILTQVG
-772 ESIKEYRQMLD
+772 ESIKEYRQMLE
-783 QGLKGNDEEQQR
+783 QGLKSNGEELQR
-795 DSISRT
+795 DSISRA
-801 AHKAMPLLTMLKPG
+801 AHKAMPLLTMLRPG

-828 KDTPAEKIT
+828 KDSSAENST
-837 VLAMRLDKELEEV
+837 ALAMRLEKELEEI
-850 STKLKEEGIENA
+850 SKKLREEGIENA

>member
-1 MSKFG
+1 M
-6 TSKKIITGYILLA
+6 LA

-77 WPHFNQSVATSEQ
+77 WPHFNRSVATSEQ

-102 GQRQRIDTLVKL
+102 GQRQRIDTLVEL
-114 MHMKRENTK
+114 IHMKRENTK
-123 RVAQLMAIDNR
+123 RVAQLMAFDNR

-143 ALQSGRDSVVIHSKS
+143 ALQSGRDSVVIHSKL

-203 KADSTAQRINIA
+203 RADSTAQRINIA

-280 TQSRHKMVVRI
+280 MQSRHKMVVRI
-291 AVIGLVAILIAAL
+291 AIIGLVAILIAAL

-418 CVDEFQPMAAEKGL
+418 CVEEFKPMAAEKGL
-432 DITLSTL
+432 DITLGTL
-439 TLNCGDLWRSDAF
+439 TPNCGDLWRSDAF

-466 KYTDRGSVKV
+466 KYTDRGGVKV

-512 HNGQGKEGVG
+512 PNGQGKEGVG

-559 EEKRQ
+559 EEKKQ

-570 NVASVEPNRSSTEA
+570 NVASVETNRSSTEA
-584 KEATTENN
+584 KE
-592 DATHGANNATNG
+592 
-604 ANDATNGTNDATTEI
+604 ATTEI

-676 EMSGKDMLK
+676 EMSGKDMIK

-711 GFDTCLFK
+711 GFSTCLFK

-732 ITRQPLSVKAA
+732 ITRLPLSVKAA

-772 ESIKEYRQMLD
+772 ESIKEYRQILE
-783 QGLKGNDEEQQR
+783 QGLKHNGEELQR
-795 DSISRT
+795 DSISRA
-801 AHKAMPLLTMLKPG
+801 AHKAMPLLTMLRPG

-828 KDTPAEKIT
+828 KDTSAENST
-837 VLAMRLDKELEEV
+837 ALAMRLEEELEEI
-850 STKLKEEGIENA
+850 SKKLREEGIENA

>member
-1 MSKFG
+1 M
-6 TSKKIITGYILLA
+6 LA

-28 VYDNSRLFVALNNA
+28 VYDNSHLFVALNNA

-96 PFIADQ
+96 QFIADQ
-102 GQRQRIDTLVKL
+102 GQRQRIDTLVEL
-114 MHMKRENTK
+114 IHMKRENTK
-123 RVAQLMAIDNR
+123 RVAQLMAFDNR

-143 ALQSGRDSVVIHSKS
+143 ALQSGRDSVVIHSKL

-189 HADTVGVTN
+189 HTDTVGVTN

-291 AVIGLVAILIAAL
+291 AIIGLVAILIAAL

-418 CVDEFQPMAAEKGL
+418 CVEEFKPMAAEKGL
-432 DITLSTL
+432 DITLGTL
-439 TLNCGDLWRSDAF
+439 TPNCGDLWRSDAF

-466 KYTDRGSVKV
+466 KYTDRGGVKV

-512 HNGQGKEGVG
+512 PNGQGKEGVG

-532 QMLGGTITVTSE
+532 QMLSGTITVTSE

-559 EEKRQ
+559 EEKKQ

-570 NVASVEPNRSSTEA
+570 NVASVETNRSSTEA
-584 KEATTENN
+584 KEATTEKN
-592 DATHGANNATNG
+592 DATNG
-604 ANDATNGTNDATTEI
+604 ANDATNGNNDATTEI

-711 GFDTCLFK
+711 GFSTCLFK

-732 ITRQPLSVKAA
+732 ITRLPLSVKAA

-762 AEQEILTQVG
+762 AEREILTQVG
-772 ESIKEYRQMLD
+772 ESIKEYRQMLE
-783 QGLKGNDEEQQR
+783 QGLKHNGEELQH
-795 DSISRT
+795 DSISRA
-801 AHKAMPLLTMLKPG
+801 AHKAMPLLTMLRPG

-821 AITPEHI
+821 TITPEHI
-828 KDTPAEKIT
+828 KDSSVENSTA
-837 VLAMRLDKELEEV
+837 LAMRLEKELEEI
-850 STKLKEEGIENA
+850 SKKLREEGIENA

>member
-77 WPHFNQSVATSEQ
+77 WPHFNRSVATSEQ

-102 GQRQRIDTLVKL
+102 GQRQRIDTLVEL
-114 MHMKRENTK
+114 IHMKRENTK
-123 RVAQLMAIDNR
+123 RVAQLMAFDNR

-143 ALQSGRDSVVIHSKS
+143 ALQSGRDSVVIHSKL
-158 YGQHGQREKVYEI
+158 YGQHAQREKVYEI

-291 AVIGLVAILIAAL
+291 AIIGLVAILIAAL

-418 CVDEFQPMAAEKGL
+418 CVEEFKPMAAEKGL
-432 DITLSTL
+432 DITLGTL
-439 TLNCGDLWRSDAF
+439 TTNCGDLWRSDAF

-466 KYTDRGSVKV
+466 KYTDRGGVKV

-512 HNGQGKEGVG
+512 PNGQGKEGVG

-532 QMLGGTITVTSE
+532 QMLSGTITVTSE

-559 EEKRQ
+559 EEKKQ

-570 NVASVEPNRSSTEA
+570 NVASVETNRSSTEA

-592 DATHGANNATNG
+592 DT
-604 ANDATNGTNDATTEI
+604 TTEI

-644 KLNISTTTSASEAI
+644 KLNINTTTSASEAI
-658 KLAEETK
+658 KLAEKTK

-711 GFDTCLFK
+711 GFSTCLFK

-732 ITRQPLSVKAA
+732 ITRLPLSVKAA

-772 ESIKEYRQMLD
+772 ESIKEYRQMLE
-783 QGLKGNDEEQQR
+783 QCLKSNGEELQR
-795 DSISRT
+795 DSISRA
-801 AHKAMPLLTMLKPG
+801 AHKAMPLLSMLKPG

-828 KDTPAEKIT
+828 KDSSAENST
-837 VLAMRLDKELEEV
+837 ALAMRLEKELEEI
-850 STKLKEEGIENA
+850 SKKLREEGIENA

>member
-1 MSKFG
+1 M
-6 TSKKIITGYILLA
+6 LA

-90 MAKQLK
+90 MANQLK

-102 GQRQRIDTLVKL
+102 GQRQRIDTLVEL

-304 LVAYIL
+304 LVTYIL

-432 DITLSTL
+432 DITLGTL
-439 TLNCGDLWRSDAF
+439 TPNCGDLWRSDAF

-466 KYTDRGSVKV
+466 KYTDRGGVKV

-512 HNGQGKEGVG
+512 PNGQGKEGVG

-532 QMLGGTITVTSE
+532 QMLGGTITVASE

-559 EEKRQ
+559 EEKKQ

-570 NVASVEPNRSSTEA
+570 NVAYVETNRSSTEA
-584 KEATTENN
+584 KES
-592 DATHGANNATNG
+592 
-604 ANDATNGTNDATTEI
+604 TTEI

-665 PQIMFTDIEMP
+665 PRIMFTDIEMP

-685 HVKNSD
+685 HVKNSN
-691 MSTVA
+691 MSIVA

-732 ITRQPLSVKAA
+732 ITRLPLSVKAA

-783 QGLKGNDEEQQR
+783 QGLKSNNEEQQR
-795 DSISRT
+795 DSISRA

-828 KDTPAEKIT
+828 KDTSAEKIT

-850 STKLKEEGIENA
+850 STILKEEGIENA

>member
-77 WPHFNQSVATSEQ
+77 WPHFNRSVATSEQ

-102 GQRQRIDTLVKL
+102 GQRQRIDTLVEL
-114 MHMKRENTK
+114 IHMKRENTK
-123 RVAQLMAIDNR
+123 RVAQLMAFDNR

-143 ALQSGRDSVVIHSKS
+143 ALQSGRDSVVIHSKL

-189 HADTVGVTN
+189 HTDTVGVTN

-221 LTDIQNEEQKQNS
+221 LTDIQNEEQRQNS

-291 AVIGLVAILIAAL
+291 AIIGLVAILIAAL

-408 SFVPQQLAKN
+408 SFVPQQLAKS
-418 CVDEFQPMAAEKGL
+418 CVEEFKPMAAEKGL
-432 DITLSTL
+432 DITLGTL
-439 TLNCGDLWRSDAF
+439 TPNCGDLWRSDAF

-466 KYTDRGSVKV
+466 KYTDRGGVKV

-512 HNGQGKEGVG
+512 PNGQGKEGVG

-559 EEKRQ
+559 EEKKQ

-570 NVASVEPNRSSTEA
+570 NVASVETNRSSTEA
-584 KEATTENN
+584 KKAITENN
-592 DATHGANNATNG
+592 DATNG
-604 ANDATNGTNDATTEI
+604 ANDATNGNNDATTEI

-633 FKEMAQKIGGA
+633 FKEMAQKIGGS

-676 EMSGKDMLK
+676 EMSGKDMIK

-711 GFDTCLFK
+711 GFSTCLFK

-732 ITRQPLSVKAA
+732 ITRLPLSVKAA

-762 AEQEILTQVG
+762 AEREILTQVG
-772 ESIKEYRQMLD
+772 ESIKEYRQMLE
-783 QGLKGNDEEQQR
+783 QGLKHNDEELQR
-795 DSISRT
+795 DSISRA

-828 KDTPAEKIT
+828 KDSSAENST
-837 VLAMRLDKELEEV
+837 ALAMRLEKELEEI
-850 STKLKEEGIENA
+850 SKKLREEGIENA

>member
-77 WPHFNQSVATSEQ
+77 WPHFNRSVATSEQ

-102 GQRQRIDTLVKL
+102 GQRQRIDTLVEL
-114 MHMKRENTK
+114 IHMKRENTK
-123 RVAQLMAIDNR
+123 RVAQLMAFDNR

-143 ALQSGRDSVVIHSKS
+143 ALQSGRDSVVIHSKL

-291 AVIGLVAILIAAL
+291 AIIGLVAILIAAL

-398 ESGKAERHDV
+398 ESGKAEQHDV
-408 SFVPQQLAKN
+408 SFVPQQLAKS
-418 CVDEFQPMAAEKGL
+418 CVDEFKPMAAEKGL
-432 DITLSTL
+432 DITLGTL
-439 TLNCGDLWRSDAF
+439 TTNCGDLWRSDAF

-466 KYTDRGSVKV
+466 KYTDRGGVKV

-512 HNGQGKEGVG
+512 PNGQGKEGVG

-559 EEKRQ
+559 EEKKQ

-570 NVASVEPNRSSTEA
+570 NVASVETNRSSTEA
-584 KEATTENN
+584 KE
-592 DATHGANNATNG
+592 
-604 ANDATNGTNDATTEI
+604 ATTEI

-711 GFDTCLFK
+711 GFSTCLFK

-732 ITRQPLSVKAA
+732 ITRLPLSVKAA

-762 AEQEILTQVG
+762 AEREILTQVG
-772 ESIKEYRQMLD
+772 ESIKEYRQMLE
-783 QGLKGNDEEQQR
+783 QGLKHNGEELQR
-795 DSISRT
+795 DSISRA
-801 AHKAMPLLTMLKPG
+801 AHKAMPLLSMLKPG
-815 QCGWLQ
+815 QCSWLQ

-828 KDTPAEKIT
+828 KDTSAENST
-837 VLAMRLDKELEEV
+837 ALAMRLEKELEEI
-850 STKLKEEGIENA
+850 SKKLREEGIENA

>member
-77 WPHFNQSVATSEQ
+77 WPHFNRSVATSEQ

-96 PFIADQ
+96 QFIADQ
-102 GQRQRIDTLVKL
+102 GQRQRIDTLVEL
-114 MHMKRENTK
+114 IHMKRENTK
-123 RVAQLMAIDNR
+123 RVAQLMAFDNR
-134 DAFYRDKVQ
+134 DAFYRNKVQ
-143 ALQSGRDSVVIHSKS
+143 ALQSGRDSVVIHSKL

-189 HADTVGVTN
+189 HTDTVGVTN

-221 LTDIQNEEQKQNS
+221 LTDIQNEEQRQNS

-280 TQSRHKMVVRI
+280 MQSRHKMVVRI
-291 AVIGLVAILIAAL
+291 AIIGLVAILIAAL

-325 AKTET
+325 AKAET

-408 SFVPQQLAKN
+408 SFVPQQLAKS
-418 CVDEFQPMAAEKGL
+418 CVEEFKPMAAEKGL
-432 DITLSTL
+432 DITLGTL
-439 TLNCGDLWRSDAF
+439 TPNCGDLWRSDAF

-466 KYTDRGSVKV
+466 KYTDRGGVKV

-512 HNGQGKEGVG
+512 PNGQGKEGVG

-559 EEKRQ
+559 EEKKQ

-570 NVASVEPNRSSTEA
+570 NVASVETNRSSTEA
-584 KEATTENN
+584 KKTTTEKN
-592 DATHGANNATNG
+592 DATNG
-604 ANDATNGTNDATTEI
+604 ANDATNGNNDATTEI

-644 KLNISTTTSASEAI
+644 KLNINTTTSASEAI

-711 GFDTCLFK
+711 GFSTCLFK

-732 ITRQPLSVKAA
+732 ITRLPLSVKAA

-772 ESIKEYRQMLD
+772 ESIKEYRQMLE
-783 QGLKGNDEEQQR
+783 QGLKHNDEEQQR
-795 DSISRT
+795 DSISRA

-828 KDTPAEKIT
+828 KDSSAENST
-837 VLAMRLDKELEEV
+837 ALAMRLEKELEEI
-850 STKLKEEGIENA
+850 SKKLREEGIENA

>member
-1 MSKFG
+1 M
-6 TSKKIITGYILLA
+6 LA

-28 VYDNSRLFVALNNA
+28 IYDNSRLFVALNNA

-77 WPHFNQSVATSEQ
+77 WPHFNRSVATSEQ

-102 GQRQRIDTLVKL
+102 GQRQRIDTLVEL
-114 MHMKRENTK
+114 IHMKRENTK
-123 RVAQLMAIDNR
+123 RVAQLMAFDNR

-143 ALQSGRDSVVIHSKS
+143 ALQSGRDSVVIHSKL

-189 HADTVGVTN
+189 HTDTVGVTN

-203 KADSTAQRINIA
+203 KTDSTAQRINIA

-221 LTDIQNEEQKQNS
+221 LTDIQNEEQRQNS

-291 AVIGLVAILIAAL
+291 AIIGLVAILIAAL

-325 AKTET
+325 AKAET

-408 SFVPQQLAKN
+408 SFVPQQLAKS
-418 CVDEFQPMAAEKGL
+418 CVEEFKPMAAEKGL
-432 DITLSTL
+432 DITLGTL
-439 TLNCGDLWRSDAF
+439 TPNCGDLWRSDAF

-466 KYTDRGSVKV
+466 KYTDRGGVKV

-512 HNGQGKEGVG
+512 PNGQGKEGVG

-559 EEKRQ
+559 EEKKQ

-570 NVASVEPNRSSTEA
+570 NVASVETNRSSTEA
-584 KEATTENN
+584 KKAITENN
-592 DATHGANNATNG
+592 DATNG
-604 ANDATNGTNDATTEI
+604 ANDATNGNNDATTEI

-633 FKEMAQKIGGA
+633 FKEMAHKIGGA

-711 GFDTCLFK
+711 GFSTCLFK

-732 ITRQPLSVKAA
+732 ITRLPLSVKAA

-762 AEQEILTQVG
+762 AEREILTQVG
-772 ESIKEYRQMLD
+772 ESIKEYRQMLE
-783 QGLKGNDEEQQR
+783 QGLKSNGEELQR
-795 DSISRT
+795 DSISRA

-828 KDTPAEKIT
+828 KDSSAENST
-837 VLAMRLDKELEEV
+837 ALAMRLEKELEEI
-850 STKLKEEGIENA
+850 SKKLREEGIENA

>member
-1 MSKFG
+1 M
-6 TSKKIITGYILLA
+6 LA

-77 WPHFNQSVATSEQ
+77 WARFNQSVATSEQ

-102 GQRQRIDTLVKL
+102 GQRQRIDTLVEL

-123 RVAQLMAIDNR
+123 RVAQLIAIDNR

-291 AVIGLVAILIAAL
+291 AIIGLVAILIAAL

-418 CVDEFQPMAAEKGL
+418 CVEEFQPMAAEKGL
-432 DITLSTL
+432 DITLGTL
-439 TLNCGDLWRSDAF
+439 TSNCGDLWRSDAF

-486 IIYVSDTGRGMSQ
+486 IIYVSDTGRGMSPT
-499 ADCQRIFDAFTRL
+499 DCQRIFDAFTRL
-512 HNGQGKEGVG
+512 PNGQGKEGVG

-532 QMLGGTITVTSE
+532 QMLGGTITVASE

-559 EEKRQ
+559 EEKKQ

-570 NVASVEPNRSSTEA
+570 NVEENVASVETNLSSTEA
-584 KEATTENN
+584 KEATT
-592 DATHGANNATNG
+592 GANG
-604 ANDATNGTNDATTEI
+604 ATTEI
-619 NILAVDDDALQLEL
+619 NILAVDDDALQIEL

-644 KLNISTTTSASEAI
+644 RLNVSTTTSASEAI
-658 KLAEETK
+658 MLAEETK
-665 PQIMFTDIEMP
+665 PRIMFTDIEMP

-685 HVKNSD
+685 HVKSSD
-691 MSTVA
+691 MSIVA

-732 ITRQPLSVKAA
+732 ITHLPLSVKAA

-795 DSISRT
+795 DSISRA

-828 KDTPAEKIT
+828 KDTSAEKIT

>member
-77 WPHFNQSVATSEQ
+77 WPRFNQSVATSEQ

-102 GQRQRIDTLVKL
+102 GQRQRIDTLVEL
-114 MHMKRENTK
+114 IHMKRENTK

-291 AVIGLVAILIAAL
+291 AIIGLVAILIAAL

-418 CVDEFQPMAAEKGL
+418 CVEEFQPMAAEKGL
-432 DITLSTL
+432 DITLGTL
-439 TLNCGDLWRSDAF
+439 TPNCRDLWRSDAF

-466 KYTDRGSVKV
+466 KYTDQGSVKV

-486 IIYVSDTGRGMSQ
+486 IIYVSDTGRGMSPT
-499 ADCQRIFDAFTRL
+499 DCQRNFDAFTRL
-512 HNGQGKEGVG
+512 PNGRGKEGVG

-532 QMLGGTITVTSE
+532 QMLGGTITVASE
-544 EGKGSCFTVSLPIKK
+544 EGKSSCFTVSLPIKK
-559 EEKRQ
+559 EEKKQ

-570 NVASVEPNRSSTEA
+570 NVAPVETNMSSTEA
-584 KEATTENN
+584 KE
-592 DATHGANNATNG
+592 
-604 ANDATNGTNDATTEI
+604 ATTEI

-665 PQIMFTDIEMP
+665 PRIMFTDIEMP

-685 HVKNSD
+685 HVKSSD
-691 MSTVA
+691 MSIVA

-732 ITRQPLSVKAA
+732 ITRLPLSVTTT
-743 EQKASF
+743 EQKTSF

-783 QGLKGNDEEQQR
+783 QGLKSNDEEQQR
-795 DSISRT
+795 DSISRA
-801 AHKAMPLLTMLKPG
+801 AHKAMPLLTMLKLG
-815 QCGWLQ
+815 QCSWLQ

-828 KDTPAEKIT
+828 KDTSAEKIT

>member
-1 MSKFG
+1 M
-6 TSKKIITGYILLA
+6 LA

-77 WPHFNQSVATSEQ
+77 WPHFNRSVATSEQ
-90 MAKQLK
+90 KAKQLK

-102 GQRQRIDTLVKL
+102 EQRQRIDTLVEL
-114 MHMKRENTK
+114 IHMKRENTK
-123 RVAQLMAIDNR
+123 RVAQLMAFDNR

-143 ALQSGRDSVVIHSKS
+143 ALQSGRDSVVIHSKL

-203 KADSTAQRINIA
+203 RVDSTAQRINIA

-280 TQSRHKMVVRI
+280 MQSRHKMVVRI
-291 AVIGLVAILIAAL
+291 AIIGLVAILIAAL

-418 CVDEFQPMAAEKGL
+418 CVEEFKPMAAEKGL
-432 DITLSTL
+432 DITLGTL
-439 TLNCGDLWRSDAF
+439 TPNCGDLWRSDAF

-466 KYTDRGSVKV
+466 KYTDRGGVKV

-512 HNGQGKEGVG
+512 PNGQGKEGVG

-559 EEKRQ
+559 EEKKQ

-570 NVASVEPNRSSTEA
+570 NVASVETDRSSTEA
-584 KEATTENN
+584 KEATTENS
-592 DATHGANNATNG
+592 DATNG
-604 ANDATNGTNDATTEI
+604 ANDATNGNNDATTEI
-619 NILAVDDDALQLEL
+619 NILAVDDNALQLEL

-711 GFDTCLFK
+711 GFSTCLFK

-732 ITRQPLSVKAA
+732 ITRLPLSVKAA

-762 AEQEILTQVG
+762 AEREILTQVG
-772 ESIKEYRQMLD
+772 ESIKEYRQMLE
-783 QGLKGNDEEQQR
+783 QGLKSNGEELQR
-795 DSISRT
+795 DSISRA

-821 AITPEHI
+821 TITPEHI
-828 KDTPAEKIT
+828 KDSSVENSTA
-837 VLAMRLDKELEEV
+837 LAMRLEKELEEI
-850 STKLKEEGIENA
+850 SKKLREEGIENA

>member
-77 WPHFNQSVATSEQ
+77 WPRFNLSVATSEQ

-102 GQRQRIDTLVKL
+102 GQRQRIDTLVEL

-325 AKTET
+325 AKAET

-432 DITLSTL
+432 DITLGTL
-439 TLNCGDLWRSDAF
+439 TPNCGDLWRSDAF

-466 KYTDRGSVKV
+466 KYTDQGSVKV

-486 IIYVSDTGRGMSQ
+486 IIYVSDTGRGMSPT
-499 ADCQRIFDAFTRL
+499 DCQRIFDAFTRL
-512 HNGQGKEGVG
+512 PNGRGKEGVG

-532 QMLGGTITVTSE
+532 QMLGGTITVASE

-559 EEKRQ
+559 EEKKQ

-570 NVASVEPNRSSTEA
+570 NVAPVETNRSSTEA
-584 KEATTENN
+584 KE
-592 DATHGANNATNG
+592 
-604 ANDATNGTNDATTEI
+604 ATTEI

-644 KLNISTTTSASEAI
+644 KLNIRTTTSASEAI
-658 KLAEETK
+658 KLAEKTK

-685 HVKNSD
+685 HVKNSN
-691 MSTVA
+691 MSIVA

-711 GFDTCLFK
+711 GFDTYLFK

-772 ESIKEYRQMLD
+772 ESIKEYRQMLE
-783 QGLKGNDEEQQR
+783 QGLKSNDEEQQR
-795 DSISRT
+795 DSISRA

-815 QCGWLQ
+815 QCSWLQ

-828 KDTPAEKIT
+828 KDTSAEKIT